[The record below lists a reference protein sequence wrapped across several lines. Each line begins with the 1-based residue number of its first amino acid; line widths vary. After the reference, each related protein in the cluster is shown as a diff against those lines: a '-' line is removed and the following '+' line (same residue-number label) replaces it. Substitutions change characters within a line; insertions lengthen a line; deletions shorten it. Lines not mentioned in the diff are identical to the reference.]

1 MPHIEP
7 HEQFADYKTEFDT
20 NHYHQSLGV
29 TVVERRAGYGR
40 IVLRKDENTPG
51 GIGGSVHGGVLAA
64 MVDIVMLVAIF
75 AEPREGEVPA
85 GTAELSITYLR
96 QAHGDN
102 IHASANVIK
111 RGRQLSLVEVDITD
125 DDDRLCA
132 RGRTL
137 YAFRAAARDG

>member
-1 MPHIEP
+1 MPFIEP
-7 HEQFADYKTEFDT
+7 HADFADYKAEFDA
-20 NHYHQSLGV
+20 NPYHSSLGI
-29 TVVERRAGYGR
+29 TVVERRPSYGR
-40 IVLRKDENTPG
+40 IVLKKDENTPG

-64 MVDIVMLVAIF
+64 MVDISMLVAMF
-75 AEPREGEVPA
+75 AETREGEVPA

-96 QAHGDN
+96 QAQGDN
-102 IHASANVIK
+102 IYASATVVK

-137 YAFRAAARDG
+137 YAFRSA

>member
-1 MPHIEP
+1 MPVIQP
-7 HEQFADYKTEFDT
+7 HTDFADYKAEFDA
-20 NHYHQSLGV
+20 NPYHKSLGI
-29 TVVERRAGYGR
+29 TVVERRPSYGR
-40 IVLRKDENTPG
+40 IVLKKDENTPG

-64 MVDIVMLVAIF
+64 MVDISMLVALF
-75 AEPREGEVPA
+75 AQTREGEVPA

-96 QAHGDN
+96 QAQGDN
-102 IHASANVIK
+102 IYASATVVK

-137 YAFRAAARDG
+137 YAFRGA